1 MWGANFGT
9 TASAGHWGQKMLE
22 GVHSASAGAQHGQI
36 VPLIMRWPHRNAENQ
51 RAALR
56 HSVWHRG
63 CSGASMC
70 HSCALLRHMS
80 AKRMLAP
87 EHSCMLPMG
96 LAPEHNRPGS
106 RACAPEHSQQST
118 ANREKN

>member
-1 MWGANFGT
+1 
-9 TASAGHWGQKMLE
+9 
-22 GVHSASAGAQHGQI
+22 
-36 VPLIMRWPHRNAENQ
+36 
-51 RAALR
+51 
-56 HSVWHRG
+56 
-63 CSGASMC
+63 MC

-106 RACAPEHSQQST
+106 RARAPEHSQQAPLTKWGVIIVVSI
-118 ANREKN
+118 NVQSFLFL